1 MIFYYGSSSKLIQ
14 GPQLG
19 TGALGYEFILQ
30 KKKVIQGHERRA
42 HSQVGPGVRSMGTS
56 GNFWKPE
63 NEGFSS
69 SGNLCLRMP
78 VRLLLVRKNTLGTS
92 STRVLCL

>member
-19 TGALGYEFILQ
+19 TGALGYELILQ
-30 KKKVIQGHERRA
+30 KKKVLQGHERRA

-56 GNFWKPE
+56 GNKRMRVSVVVAIFVFE
-63 NEGFSS
+63 CL
-69 SGNLCLRMP
+69 SGCP
-78 VRLLLVRKNTLGTS
+78 W
-92 STRVLCL
+92 